1 MIQTHCSTNNID
13 SFTTST
19 SYKISKS
26 TNSSTGKGTTHK
38 IRQILN
44 FTDEKRWKQ
53 FSSRRLEL
61 IDKFGLSER
70 KASEQDD
77 NIKQI
82 ANMLRE
88 EFKYPMDS
96 INEFEKL
103 VTAAVQSV
111 RRNRKRSKKK
121 FENSG
126 SSSSSSSSSNS
137 ASTSSSNSS
146 ICSPLENKQKLFTA
160 TTNNNASTIEAGN
173 IDISSTDYS
182 SISNNDKVT
191 YPSQP
196 SFSTNTTN
204 NAAINNNSSN
214 SSSSSN
220 TGLGSPLLS
229 PPSSVQGK
237 FDCPKIISLPVT
249 SSRSSSSCSLSNTIT
264 SPLSLK
270 RPQSN
275 TPLPTIQNQ
284 YMLTI
289 RSLCFELFNIKFE
302 RSIKFKN
309 SSNSTNVPD
318 FLLDKLITIIQNSK
332 TFLSF
337 TDQNQNYSFQND
349 KWQNLEVLGE
359 MCTKASISFVIERYF
374 IDHDTLNQDK
384 KFSIDFLKQLSST
397 LFGEIFKHHDIDM
410 FTQIKFLY
418 FIIGAIVKDYGFD
431 SVLYPLNEIIH
442 HLIQNRSNVES
453 SMFNKAQPLLPP
465 LNNGLNILSVV
476 SSQVSNSSYL
486 SPEYT
491 HRETL
496 PSVSM
501 FMQNNNNKN
510 NLPSP
515 TPSFNKSISAT
526 TSNTAT
532 NNANM
537 ETGSHTSSHGPLPQL
552 IVKESFASGTLPQ
565 PIKQIL

>member
-1 MIQTHCSTNNID
+1 MINTHCNTNNVGSYATSTN
-13 SFTTST
+13 
-19 SYKISKS
+19 YKITKT
-26 TNSSTGKGTTHK
+26 TNNLTGKGTTHK

-88 EFKYPMDS
+88 EFEYPMDS

-121 FENSG
+121 FENFV
-126 SSSSSSSSSNS
+126 SNS
-137 ASTSSSNSS
+137 HSHSHVTSTSTSSSNSS
-146 ICSPLENKQKLFTA
+146 ICSPIEHKQELFT
-160 TTNNNASTIEAGN
+160 TTVSTSNNNNINTSDSGN
-173 IDISSTDYS
+173 ISVSSTDFPS
-182 SISNNDKVT
+182 VNNNDKAI
-191 YPSQP
+191 YSNQL
-196 SFSTNTTN
+196 SSSTGTTSTTN
-204 NAAINNNSSN
+204 H
-214 SSSSSN
+214 SN
-220 TGLGSPLLS
+220 TGLKSPLLS
-229 PPSSVQGK
+229 PPPSVQGK
-237 FDCPKIISLPVT
+237 TDGSRIISLPVT
-249 SSRSSSSCSLSNTIT
+249 NYRSSSSCSISNSVS

-270 RPQSN
+270 RLQSN
-275 TPLPTIQNQ
+275 TSLSTIENQ

-289 RSLCFELFNIKFE
+289 RSLCLELLNTNFDSLIKHRNNSNNI
-302 RSIKFKN
+302 R
-309 SSNSTNVPD
+309 VPD
-318 FLLDKLITIIQNSK
+318 FLLDKLINKIQNSK
-332 TFLSF
+332 TFMVF
-337 TDQNQNYSFQND
+337 INQNQNTGFQND
-349 KWQNLEVLGE
+349 KWQNLKVLGE

-374 IDHDTLNQDK
+374 INQNTISQDD
-384 KFSIDFLKQLSST
+384 KFSTDFLRQLSSA
-397 LFGEIFKHHDIDM
+397 LFNEVFKHHNIDM

-431 SVLYPLNEIIH
+431 SILYPLNEIIH
-442 HLIQNRSNVES
+442 HLIQNRSNVDS
-453 SMFNKAQPLLPP
+453 SVSTKAQPLLPP

-476 SSQVSNSSYL
+476 SSQVSSSSRL

-491 HRETL
+491 YRETL

-501 FMQNNNNKN
+501 FVQNGHN

-515 TPSFNKSISAT
+515 TPSSNKSTNTTTIAAT
-526 TSNTAT
+526 INSTNLETVLRTS
-532 NNANM
+532 
-537 ETGSHTSSHGPLPQL
+537 GHGPLPQL
-552 IVKESFASGTLPQ
+552 IVKESFANGTLPQ

>member
-1 MIQTHCSTNNID
+1 MINTHCNTNNVGSYATSTN
-13 SFTTST
+13 
-19 SYKISKS
+19 YKITKT
-26 TNSSTGKGTTHK
+26 TNNLTGKGTTHK

-88 EFKYPMDS
+88 EFEYPMDS

-121 FENSG
+121 FENFV
-126 SSSSSSSSSNS
+126 SNS
-137 ASTSSSNSS
+137 HSHSHVTSTSTSSSNSS
-146 ICSPLENKQKLFTA
+146 ICSPIEHKQELFT
-160 TTNNNASTIEAGN
+160 TTVSTSNNNNINTSDSGN
-173 IDISSTDYS
+173 ISISSTDFPS
-182 SISNNDKVT
+182 VNNNDKAI
-191 YPSQP
+191 YSNQL
-196 SFSTNTTN
+196 SSSTGTTSTTN
-204 NAAINNNSSN
+204 H
-214 SSSSSN
+214 SN
-220 TGLGSPLLS
+220 TGLKSPLLS
-229 PPSSVQGK
+229 PPPSVQGK
-237 FDCPKIISLPVT
+237 TDGSRIISLPVT
-249 SSRSSSSCSLSNTIT
+249 NYRSSSSCSISNSVS

-270 RPQSN
+270 RLQSN
-275 TPLPTIQNQ
+275 TSLSTIENQ

-289 RSLCFELFNIKFE
+289 RSLCLELLNTNFDSLIKHRNNSNNI
-302 RSIKFKN
+302 R
-309 SSNSTNVPD
+309 VPD
-318 FLLDKLITIIQNSK
+318 FLLDKLINKIQNSK
-332 TFLSF
+332 TFMVF
-337 TDQNQNYSFQND
+337 INQNQNTGFQND
-349 KWQNLEVLGE
+349 KWQNLKVLGE

-374 IDHDTLNQDK
+374 INQNTISQDD
-384 KFSIDFLKQLSST
+384 KFSTDFLRQLSSA
-397 LFGEIFKHHDIDM
+397 LFNEVFKHHNIDM

-431 SVLYPLNEIIH
+431 SILYPLNEIIH
-442 HLIQNRSNVES
+442 HLIQNRSNVDS
-453 SMFNKAQPLLPP
+453 SVSTKAQPLLPP

-476 SSQVSNSSYL
+476 SSQVSSSSRL

-491 HRETL
+491 YRETL

-501 FMQNNNNKN
+501 FVQNGHN

-515 TPSFNKSISAT
+515 TPSSNKSTNTTTIAAT
-526 TSNTAT
+526 INSTNLETVLRTS
-532 NNANM
+532 
-537 ETGSHTSSHGPLPQL
+537 GHGPLPQL
-552 IVKESFASGTLPQ
+552 IVKESFANGTLPQ

>member
-1 MIQTHCSTNNID
+1 MINTHCNTNNVGSYATSTN
-13 SFTTST
+13 
-19 SYKISKS
+19 YKITKT
-26 TNSSTGKGTTHK
+26 TNNLTGKGTTHK

-88 EFKYPMDS
+88 EFEYPMDS

-121 FENSG
+121 FENFV
-126 SSSSSSSSSNS
+126 SNS
-137 ASTSSSNSS
+137 HSHSHVTSTSTSSSNSS
-146 ICSPLENKQKLFTA
+146 ICSPIEHKQELFT
-160 TTNNNASTIEAGN
+160 TTVSTSNNNNINTSDSGN
-173 IDISSTDYS
+173 ISISSTDFPS
-182 SISNNDKVT
+182 VNNNDKAIYSNQLSSST
-191 YPSQP
+191 GT
-196 SFSTNTTN
+196 TNTTN
-204 NAAINNNSSN
+204 HSNA
-214 SSSSSN
+214 
-220 TGLGSPLLS
+220 GLKSPLLS
-229 PPSSVQGK
+229 PPPSVQGK
-237 FDCPKIISLPVT
+237 TDGSRIISLPVT
-249 SSRSSSSCSLSNTIT
+249 NYRSSSSCSIPNSVS

-270 RPQSN
+270 RLQSN
-275 TPLPTIQNQ
+275 TSLSTIENQ

-289 RSLCFELFNIKFE
+289 RSLCLELLNTNFDSLIKHRNNSNNI
-302 RSIKFKN
+302 R
-309 SSNSTNVPD
+309 VPD
-318 FLLDKLITIIQNSK
+318 FLLDKLINKIQNSK
-332 TFLSF
+332 TFMVF
-337 TDQNQNYSFQND
+337 INQNQNTGFQND
-349 KWQNLEVLGE
+349 KWQNLKVLGE

-374 IDHDTLNQDK
+374 INQNTISQDD
-384 KFSIDFLKQLSST
+384 KFSTDFLRQLSSA
-397 LFGEIFKHHDIDM
+397 LFNEVFKHHNIDM

-431 SVLYPLNEIIH
+431 SILYPLNEIIH
-442 HLIQNRSNVES
+442 HLIQNRSNVDS
-453 SMFNKAQPLLPP
+453 SVSIKAQPLLPP

-476 SSQVSNSSYL
+476 SSQVSSSSRL

-491 HRETL
+491 YRETL

-501 FMQNNNNKN
+501 FVQNGHN

-515 TPSFNKSISAT
+515 TPSSNKSTNTTTIAAT
-526 TSNTAT
+526 INSTNLETVLRTS
-532 NNANM
+532 
-537 ETGSHTSSHGPLPQL
+537 GHGPLPQL
-552 IVKESFASGTLPQ
+552 IVKESFANGTLPQ

>member
-1 MIQTHCSTNNID
+1 MINTHCNTNNVGSYVTSTN
-13 SFTTST
+13 
-19 SYKISKS
+19 YKITKT
-26 TNSSTGKGTTHK
+26 TNNLTGKGTTHK

-88 EFKYPMDS
+88 EFEYPMDS

-121 FENSG
+121 FENFV
-126 SSSSSSSSSNS
+126 SNS
-137 ASTSSSNSS
+137 HSHSHVTSTSTSSSNSS
-146 ICSPLENKQKLFTA
+146 ICSPIEHKQELFT
-160 TTNNNASTIEAGN
+160 TTVSTSNNNNINTSDSGN
-173 IDISSTDYS
+173 ISISSTDFPS
-182 SISNNDKVT
+182 VNNNDKAIYSNQLSSST
-191 YPSQP
+191 GT
-196 SFSTNTTN
+196 TNTTN
-204 NAAINNNSSN
+204 HSNA
-214 SSSSSN
+214 
-220 TGLGSPLLS
+220 GLKSPLLS
-229 PPSSVQGK
+229 PPPSVQGK
-237 FDCPKIISLPVT
+237 TDGSRIISLPVT
-249 SSRSSSSCSLSNTIT
+249 NYRSSSSCSISNSVS

-270 RPQSN
+270 RLQSN
-275 TPLPTIQNQ
+275 TSLSTIENQ

-289 RSLCFELFNIKFE
+289 RSLCLELLNTNFDSLIKHRNNSNNI
-302 RSIKFKN
+302 R
-309 SSNSTNVPD
+309 VPD
-318 FLLDKLITIIQNSK
+318 FLLDKLINKIQNSK
-332 TFLSF
+332 TFMVF
-337 TDQNQNYSFQND
+337 INQNQNTGFQND
-349 KWQNLEVLGE
+349 KWQNLKVLGE

-374 IDHDTLNQDK
+374 INQNTISQDD
-384 KFSIDFLKQLSST
+384 KFSMDFLRQLSSA
-397 LFGEIFKHHDIDM
+397 LFNEVFKHHNIDM

-431 SVLYPLNEIIH
+431 SILYPLNEIIH
-442 HLIQNRSNVES
+442 HLIQNRSNVDS
-453 SMFNKAQPLLPP
+453 SVSTKAQPLLPP

-476 SSQVSNSSYL
+476 SSQVSSSSRL

-491 HRETL
+491 YRETL

-501 FMQNNNNKN
+501 FVQNGHN

-515 TPSFNKSISAT
+515 TPSSNKSTNTTTIAAT
-526 TSNTAT
+526 INSTNLETVLRTS
-532 NNANM
+532 
-537 ETGSHTSSHGPLPQL
+537 GHGPLPQL
-552 IVKESFASGTLPQ
+552 IVKESFANGTLPQ

>member
-1 MIQTHCSTNNID
+1 MINTHCNTDNVGSYATSTNYKVTK
-13 SFTTST
+13 TT
-19 SYKISKS
+19 
-26 TNSSTGKGTTHK
+26 NNLTGKGTTHK

-88 EFKYPMDS
+88 EFEYPMDS

-121 FENSG
+121 FENFV
-126 SSSSSSSSSNS
+126 SNS
-137 ASTSSSNSS
+137 HSHSHVTSTSTSSSNSS
-146 ICSPLENKQKLFTA
+146 ICSPIEHKQELFT
-160 TTNNNASTIEAGN
+160 TTVSTSNNNNINTSDSGN
-173 IDISSTDYS
+173 ISISSTDFLS
-182 SISNNDKVT
+182 VNNNDKVIYSNQLSSST
-191 YPSQP
+191 DT
-196 SFSTNTTN
+196 TNTAN
-204 NAAINNNSSN
+204 HSNA
-214 SSSSSN
+214 
-220 TGLGSPLLS
+220 GLKSPLLS
-229 PPSSVQGK
+229 PPPSVQGK
-237 FDCPKIISLPVT
+237 TDGSRIISLPVT
-249 SSRSSSSCSLSNTIT
+249 NYRSSSSCSIPNSVS

-270 RPQSN
+270 RLQSN
-275 TPLPTIQNQ
+275 TSLSTIENQ

-289 RSLCFELFNIKFE
+289 RSLCLELLNTNFDSLIKHRNNSNNI
-302 RSIKFKN
+302 R
-309 SSNSTNVPD
+309 VPD
-318 FLLDKLITIIQNSK
+318 FLLDKLINKIQNSK
-332 TFLSF
+332 TFMVF
-337 TDQNQNYSFQND
+337 INQNQNTGFQND
-349 KWQNLEVLGE
+349 KWQNLKVLGE

-374 IDHDTLNQDK
+374 INQNTISQDD
-384 KFSIDFLKQLSST
+384 KFSTDFLRQLSSA
-397 LFGEIFKHHDIDM
+397 LFNEVFKHHNIDM

-431 SVLYPLNEIIH
+431 SILYPLNEIIH
-442 HLIQNRSNVES
+442 HLIQNRSNVDS
-453 SMFNKAQPLLPP
+453 SVSTKAQPLLPP

-476 SSQVSNSSYL
+476 SSQVSSSSRL

-491 HRETL
+491 YRETL

-501 FMQNNNNKN
+501 FVQNGHN

-515 TPSFNKSISAT
+515 TPSSNKSTNTTTIAAT
-526 TSNTAT
+526 INSTNLETVLRTS
-532 NNANM
+532 
-537 ETGSHTSSHGPLPQL
+537 GHGPLPQL
-552 IVKESFASGTLPQ
+552 IVKESFANGTLPQ